1 MISAQRVKDLFEQ
14 TPELSRYFIVE
25 VKASENKEIFV
36 SVDTDSGITIDECG
50 EISRI
55 IDEKLNR
62 DVEDFDLEV
71 SSPGLSE
78 PFKVL
83 RQYVKYTGKN
93 VEIVLIGGE
102 KLSGKLLSVSQNGI
116 TVETERKEKQNKKTV
131 KIKENRNLNFCDI
144 KTTKL
149 KITFK

>member
-25 VKASENKEIFV
+25 VKASENNEIFV

-62 DVEDFDLEV
+62 DIEDFDLEV

-78 PFKVL
+78 PLKVL
-83 RQYVKYTGKN
+83 RQYLKYTGKN
-93 VEIVLIGGE
+93 VEIVLTNGE
-102 KLSGKLLSVSQNGI
+102 KLNGKLLSVTEEGI
-116 TVETERKEKQNKKTV
+116 VVETERKEKQNKKTV
-131 KIKENRNLNFCDI
+131 KIKENKSLNFCDI

>member
-1 MISAQRVKDLFEQ
+1 MISAQSVIDLFEQ
-14 TPELSRYFIVE
+14 TPELNRYFIVE
-25 VKASENKEIFV
+25 VKASENNEIFV

-55 IDEKLNR
+55 IDEKLDR
-62 DVEDFDLEV
+62 EKEDFDLEV

-83 RQYVKYTGKN
+83 RQYIKNTGKD
-93 VEIVLIGGE
+93 VEIVLTDGTKI
-102 KLSGKLLSVSQNGI
+102 SGKLLSADQNGI
-116 TVETERKEKQNKKTV
+116 SVETVRKEKQNKKNV
-131 KIKENRNLNFCDI
+131 KVTENKNFNFCDI
-144 KTTKL
+144 KSTKL